1 MAKFG
6 VGQSVLRVEDQRFIT
21 GNGRYADDISLDGQA
36 YGVAV
41 RSPEAHA
48 RIKKIDVEA
57 AKAAPGV
64 LAVILQDDITA
75 HGSNEL
81 PCAIPMENRDG
92 SPGITPLRP
101 VLCKDRVRHVGD
113 HVAFVVAETAI
124 QAKDAAELVE
134 VDYDSLPVAADTKT
148 AADGNQPLV
157 HDDVANN
164 LAFDWEFGDRAGT
177 ESALSTAD
185 HVVELELVNNR
196 LISNPMEPRAVVADY
211 QDSELTVHVC
221 TQGGWLFLDPLA
233 AVMGIDKKTIR
244 VLTPDVGGGFGT
256 KAFFYPEYAL
266 AAVASRQLK
275 RPVKWTAERSADVFV
290 SDVMGRDH
298 ITKARLGLDRE
309 HKIVGMEVETTANM
323 GAYCNMFAPFIP
335 TGAALKV
342 LPGVYNVRNMVYR
355 VKGVLTHTTPVDAY
369 RGAGR
374 PESIYLMERLI
385 DKAARQL
392 GEAPVELRRKNFIG
406 AEAMPFSTTAG
417 EIYDSGEFSKVTDEA
432 FKIADATGFDERKAG
447 SAKAGAFRGIGMSY
461 YIESTMGDP
470 QEMAKI
476 RFEDDGMV
484 SIVVGTQS
492 NGQGHATAYAQVL
505 VDRLGVPFEKI
516 QMVEGDTRE
525 LKMGGGTGGS
535 RSLTAE
541 GLAIRKASEIVIDQ
555 GKHYASQEF
564 ETSVADIEFSREA
577 GEFKVS
583 GTDRRISVLELAAK
597 SKTLSP
603 PSGGATPDGGGIGMD
618 AEATADIPQWT
629 FPNGCHIAEVEVDPD
644 TGVVTVERYT
654 AVDDFGVVVNP
665 MLVAGQVHG
674 GVVQGIGQALYE
686 NAVYDESGQLVSGS
700 FMDYCMPRADGV
712 PSMAVSTLEVPC
724 KTNEMGVKGCGEAG
738 SVASP
743 AAVINA
749 IIDALKDFGVTEVD
763 MPATPE
769 AVWQIIQAHRGAVA
783 AE

>member
-21 GNGRYADDISLDGQA
+21 GAGRYTDDISLNGQA

-48 RIKKIDVEA
+48 VIKSIDIA
-57 AKAAPGV
+57 AATAAPGV
-64 LAVILQDDITA
+64 LAVILADDISE
-75 HGSNEL
+75 HGANEL

-92 SPGITPLRP
+92 SAGINPLRP

-113 HVAFVVAETAI
+113 HVAFIVAETPV
-124 QAKDAAELVE
+124 QAKDAAELVT
-134 VDYDSLPVAADTKT
+134 VDYESLPVTTDTAT
-148 AADGNQPLV
+148 AADAGKPLV

-177 ESALSTAD
+177 ESALASAT
-185 HVVELELVNNR
+185 HVVELQLVNNR
-196 LISNPMEPRAVVADY
+196 LISNPMEPRAAVADFKG
-211 QDSELTVHVC
+211 DELTMHVC

-233 AVMGIDKKTIR
+233 GVLGIDRSAIR

-266 AAVASRQLK
+266 AAVASRKLS
-275 RPVKWTAERSADVFV
+275 RPVKWTAERSTDVFV

-298 ITKARLGLDRE
+298 ITSAKLGLDAD
-309 HKIVGMEVETTANM
+309 HNIVGMEVETTANM

-355 VKGVLTHTTPVDAY
+355 VKGVLTNTTPVDAY

-392 GEAPVELRRKNFIG
+392 GVAPVDLRRQNFIG
-406 AEAMPFSTTAG
+406 AEAMPFQTTAG
-417 EIYDSGEFSKVTDEA
+417 ETYDSGEFSRVTDEA
-432 FKIADATGFDERKAG
+432 FRIADAPGFAARKQA

-470 QEMAKI
+470 QETAKI
-476 RFEDDGMV
+476 RFEDDGTV

-492 NGQGHATAYAQVL
+492 GGQGHATAYAQVL

-525 LKMGGGTGGS
+525 LKQGGGTGGS

-541 GLAIRKASEIVIDQ
+541 GLAIRKASDVVIDR

-564 ETSVADIEFSREA
+564 ETAVADIEFSRDE
-577 GEFKVS
+577 GLFSVT

-597 SKTLSP
+597 SKTMTP
-603 PSGGATPDGGGIGMD
+603 PGNQEAGMD
-618 AEATADIPQWT
+618 AEAIADIPQWT
-629 FPNGCHIAEVEVDPD
+629 FPNGCHLAEVEIDPD
-644 TGVVTVERYT
+644 TGVVRIERYT

-665 MLVAGQVHG
+665 MLVSGQVHG
-674 GVVQGIGQALYE
+674 GVAQGIGQALYE
-686 NAVYDESGQLVSGS
+686 NAVYDESGQLLSGS

-712 PSMAVSTLEVPC
+712 PSMAVSTVEVPC
-724 KTNEMGVKGCGEAG
+724 KNNEMGVKGC
-738 SVASP
+738 V
-743 AAVINA
+743 
-749 IIDALKDFGVTEVD
+749 
-763 MPATPE
+763 
-769 AVWQIIQAHRGAVA
+769 R
-783 AE
+783 

>member
-1 MAKFG
+1 
-6 VGQSVLRVEDQRFIT
+6 
-21 GNGRYADDISLDGQA
+21 
-36 YGVAV
+36 
-41 RSPEAHA
+41 
-48 RIKKIDVEA
+48 
-57 AKAAPGV
+57 
-64 LAVILQDDITA
+64 
-75 HGSNEL
+75 
-81 PCAIPMENRDG
+81 
-92 SPGITPLRP
+92 
-101 VLCKDRVRHVGD
+101 
-113 HVAFVVAETAI
+113 
-124 QAKDAAELVE
+124 
-134 VDYDSLPVAADTKT
+134 
-148 AADGNQPLV
+148 
-157 HDDVANN
+157 
-164 LAFDWEFGDRAGT
+164 
-177 ESALSTAD
+177 
-185 HVVELELVNNR
+185 
-196 LISNPMEPRAVVADY
+196 
-211 QDSELTVHVC
+211 
-221 TQGGWLFLDPLA
+221 
-233 AVMGIDKKTIR
+233 
-244 VLTPDVGGGFGT
+244 
-256 KAFFYPEYAL
+256 
-266 AAVASRQLK
+266 
-275 RPVKWTAERSADVFV
+275 KWTAERSSDVFV

-298 ITKARLGLDRE
+298 ITKARLGLDAD

-342 LPGVYNVRNMVYR
+342 LPGVYDVQNMVYR

-392 GEAPVELRRKNFIG
+392 GEEPVELRRKNYIG
-406 AEAMPFSTTAG
+406 ADAMPFSTTAG
-417 EIYDSGEFSKVTDEA
+417 EVYDSGEFARVTDEA
-432 FKIADATGFDERKAG
+432 FKAADVAGFKSRKAA
-447 SAKAGAFRGIGMSY
+447 SAKYRGIGMSY

-525 LKMGGGTGGS
+525 LKLGGGTGGS

-541 GLAIRKASEIVIDQ
+541 GLAIRAASEIVIDQ

-564 ETSVADIEFSREA
+564 ETSVADIEFSRDA

-583 GTDRRISVLELAAK
+583 GTDRRIGVLELAAK

-603 PSGGATPDGGGIGMD
+603 PDGGAIGMD

-629 FPNGCHIAEVEVDPD
+629 FPNGCHIAEVEIDPD
-644 TGVVTVERYT
+644 TGVVRIERYT

-686 NAVYDESGQLVSGS
+686 QTVYDDSGQLVSGS

-712 PSMAVSTLEVPC
+712 PAMAVSTVEVPC
-724 KTNEMGVKGCGEAG
+724 KNNEMGVKGCGEAG

-769 AVWQIIQAHRGAVA
+769 AIWQIIQAHKGTIA

>member
-36 YGVAV
+36 YGVVV

-48 RIKKIDVEA
+48 RIKSIDIDA

-64 LAVILQDDITA
+64 LDVILAGDITA

-92 SPGITPLRP
+92 SAGKNPLRP
-101 VLCKDRVRHVGD
+101 VLCSDRVRHVGD
-113 HVAFVVAETAI
+113 HVAFVIAETAA
-124 QAKDAAELVE
+124 QAKDAAELVD
-134 VDYDSLPVAADTKT
+134 VDYESLDSVVDMGKAIGA
-148 AADGNQPLV
+148 GQPLV
-157 HDDVANN
+157 HDDVSNN

-177 ESALSTAD
+177 ESALSSAA

-196 LISNPMEPRAVVADY
+196 LISNPMEPRAAVADY
-211 QDSELTVHVC
+211 SGDELTMHVC

-233 AVMGIDKKTIR
+233 AVMGIDREKIR

-266 AAVASRQLK
+266 AAVASRKLG
-275 RPVKWTAERSADVFV
+275 RPVKWTAERSTDVFV

-298 ITKARLGLDRE
+298 ITSAKLGLDAD
-309 HKIVGMEVETTANM
+309 HKIVGMEVETKAGM

-342 LPGVYNVRNMVYR
+342 LPGVYDVKNMVYR
-355 VKGVLTHTTPVDAY
+355 VLGILTNTTPVDAY

-392 GEAPVELRRKNFIG
+392 GVEPVELRRKNYIG
-406 AEAMPFSTTAG
+406 AEAMPFKTTAG
-417 EIYDSGEFSKVTDEA
+417 ETYDSGEFSRVTDEA
-432 FKIADATGFDERKAG
+432 FKVADVEGFKSRKAA
-447 SAKAGAFRGIGMSY
+447 SANYRGIGMSY

-470 QEMAKI
+470 QEAAKI

-492 NGQGHATAYAQVL
+492 GGQGHATAYAQVL

-516 QMVEGDTRE
+516 QMVEGDTRA
-525 LKMGGGTGGS
+525 LKQGGGTGGS

-541 GLAIRKASEIVIDQ
+541 GLAIRKASDVVVDR

-564 ETSVADIEFSREA
+564 ETAVADIEFSRED
-577 GEFKVS
+577 GEFKVT
-583 GTDRRISVLELAAK
+583 GTDRKISLLELAAK
-597 SKTLSP
+597 SKTMTP
-603 PSGGATPDGGGIGMD
+603 PGNQEPGMD
-618 AEATADIPQWT
+618 AEAIADIPQWT

-644 TGVVTVERYT
+644 TGVVTIERYT

-686 NAVYDESGQLVSGS
+686 QAVYDESGQLISGS

-712 PSMAVSTLEVPC
+712 PSMAVSTVEVPC
-724 KTNEMGVKGCGEAG
+724 KNNEMGVKGCGEAG

-749 IIDALKDFGVTEVD
+749 IIDALKDLGVTEVD

-769 AVWQIIQAHRGAVA
+769 AVWQLIQSHKGAVA

>member
-6 VGQSVLRVEDQRFIT
+6 VGQSVLRVEDQKFIT
-21 GNGRYADDISLDGQA
+21 GNGRYTDDIDLDGQA

-48 RIKKIDVEA
+48 NIKSIDVAA

-64 LAVILQDDITA
+64 LAIILADDVTA

-92 SPGITPLRP
+92 SAGITPLRP

-113 HVAFVVAETAI
+113 HVAFVIAETAI

-134 VDYDSLPVAADTKT
+134 VDYETLAVVTSTAGAAGT
-148 AADGNQPLV
+148 GQPLV
-157 HDDVANN
+157 HDNVPNN

-177 ESALSTAD
+177 ENALASAA

-196 LISNPMEPRAVVADY
+196 LISNPMEPRAVVADFS
-211 QDSELTVHVC
+211 DAELTVHVC
-221 TQGGWLFLDPLA
+221 TQGGWLFLGPLA
-233 AVMGIDKKTIR
+233 AVMGMDQKSIR

-266 AAVASRQLK
+266 AAVASRKLG
-275 RPVKWTAERSADVFV
+275 RPVKWTGERSTDVFV

-298 ITKARLGLDRE
+298 ITSAKLGLDAN

-342 LPGVYNVRNMVYR
+342 LPGVYNVQNMVYR

-392 GEAPVELRRKNFIG
+392 GEEPVELRRKNFIG
-406 AEAMPFSTTAG
+406 ADAMPFKTTAG
-417 EIYDSGEFSKVTDEA
+417 ETYDSGEFAKVTNEA
-432 FKIADATGFDERKAG
+432 FKIADASGFSSRKAA
-447 SAKAGAFRGIGMSY
+447 SSKAGALRGIGMSY

-541 GLAIRKASEIVIDQ
+541 GLAIRAASEIVIDQ

-564 ETSVADIEFSREA
+564 ETSVADIEFSRED

-583 GTDRRISVLELAAK
+583 GTDRKISVLELAAK

-603 PSGGATPDGGGIGMD
+603 PDGGAIGMD

-629 FPNGCHIAEVEVDPD
+629 FPNGCHIAEVEIDPD
-644 TGVVTVERYT
+644 TGVVTIERYT

-712 PSMAVSTLEVPC
+712 PSMAVSTVEVPC
-724 KTNEMGVKGCGEAG
+724 KNNEMGVKGCGEAG

-743 AAVINA
+743 ASVINA
-749 IIDALKDFGVTEVD
+749 IIDALQHLGVTEVD

-769 AVWQIIQAHRGAVA
+769 AVWQIILSHKGAVA

>member
-6 VGQSVLRVEDQRFIT
+6 VGQSVLRVEDQKFIT
-21 GNGRYADDISLDGQA
+21 GKGRYTDDINLDGQA

-48 RIKKIDVEA
+48 NIKAIDIEA

-64 LAVILQDDITA
+64 LAVLLASDITA
-75 HGSNEL
+75 HGANEL

-92 SPGITPLRP
+92 SAGINPLRP

-113 HVAFVVAETAI
+113 HVAFVVAETAV

-134 VDYDSLPVAADTKT
+134 VDYETLDAVTSTAGAASP
-148 AADGNQPLV
+148 GQPLV
-157 HDDVANN
+157 HDDVPNN

-177 ESALSTAD
+177 ESAISAAA

-196 LISNPMEPRAVVADY
+196 LISNAMEPRAVVADF
-211 QDSELTVHVC
+211 QESELTVHVC

-233 AVMGIDKKTIR
+233 AVLGVDREKIR

-266 AAVASRQLK
+266 AAVASQQLG
-275 RPVKWTAERSADVFV
+275 RPVKWTGERSADTFV

-298 ITKARLGLDRE
+298 ITKARLGLDRD
-309 HKIVGMEVETTANM
+309 HRIVGMEVETTANM
-323 GAYCNMFAPFIP
+323 GAYCNFFAPFIP

-342 LPGVYNVRNMVYR
+342 LPGVYDVKSMVYR

-392 GEAPVELRRKNFIG
+392 GEAPADLRRKNYIG
-406 AEAMPFSTTAG
+406 AEAMPFKTTAG
-417 EIYDSGEFSKVTDEA
+417 EIYDSGEFGRVTDEA
-432 FKIADATGFDERKAG
+432 FKVANVAGFDSRKAE
-447 SAKAGAFRGIGMSY
+447 SATAGKLRGLGMSY

-470 QEMAKI
+470 QESAKI
-476 RFEDDGMV
+476 RFEDDGGV
-484 SIVVGTQS
+484 SIAVGTQS
-492 NGQGHATAYAQVL
+492 NGQGHATAFAQVL
-505 VDRLGVPFEKI
+505 VDRLGVPFEKVRI
-516 QMVEGDTRE
+516 IEGDTRE
-525 LKMGGGTGGS
+525 LPVGGGTGGS

-541 GLAIRKASEIVIDQ
+541 GMAIHKASDVIIER

-564 ETSVADIEFSREA
+564 ETAVADIEFSRES

-583 GTDRRISVLELAAK
+583 GTDRTITIMDLAAK
-597 SKTLSP
+597 AKSMTP
-603 PSGGATPDGGGIGMD
+603 PAGEEPDAPGLGGMD
-618 AEATADIPQWT
+618 AQATADIAQWT
-629 FPNGCHIAEVEVDPD
+629 FPNGCHVAEIEIDPD
-644 TGVVTVERYT
+644 TGTVTIARYT

-665 MLVAGQVHG
+665 MLVSGQVHG
-674 GVVQGIGQALYE
+674 GVVQGIGQALFE
-686 NAVYDESGQLVSGS
+686 QAVYDEAGQLVSGS
-700 FMDYCMPRADGV
+700 FMDYCMPRADAM
-712 PSMAVSTLEVPC
+712 PAMDVSTIEVPC
-724 KTNEMGVKGCGEAG
+724 KNNPLGVKGCGEAG

-743 AAVINA
+743 AAVING
-749 IIDALKDFGVTEVD
+749 IIDALQHLGVTEID
-763 MPATPE
+763 MPATPQT
-769 AVWQIIQAHRGAVA
+769 VWQVIQAHKGAVA

>member
-6 VGQSVLRVEDQRFIT
+6 VGQSVLRVEDQKFIT
-21 GNGRYADDISLDGQA
+21 GEGRYTDDINLDGQA

-48 RIKKIDVEA
+48 RIKNIDVTA
-57 AKAAPGV
+57 AKTAPGV
-64 LAVILQDDITA
+64 IAVILADDITA
-75 HGSNEL
+75 HGNIDL

-92 SPGITPLRP
+92 SAGITPLRP

-113 HVAFVVAETAI
+113 HVAFIVAETPV
-124 QAKDAAELVE
+124 QAKDAAELVI
-134 VDYDSLPVAADTKT
+134 VDYDSLPATANTAN

-157 HDDVANN
+157 HDHVPNN

-177 ESALSTAD
+177 ETALSKAD
-185 HVVELELVNNR
+185 YVVELELINNR
-196 LISNPMEPRAVVADY
+196 LISNPMEPRAAVADFKG
-211 QDSELTVHVC
+211 SELTIHVC

-233 AVMGIDKKTIR
+233 SVMGIDREKIR

-266 AAVASRQLK
+266 ASVASRQLN
-275 RPVKWTAERSADVFV
+275 RPVKWTAERSADVFL

-298 ITKARLGLDRE
+298 VTKAKLGLDAD
-309 HKIVGMEVETTANM
+309 HNILGMEVETTANM

-342 LPGVYNVRNMVYR
+342 LPGVYDVKNMVYR
-355 VKGVLTHTTPVDAY
+355 VLGVLTNTTPVDAY

-392 GEAPVELRRKNFIG
+392 GVEPVELRRKNYIG
-406 AEAMPFSTTAG
+406 AGAMPFKTTAG
-417 EIYDSGEFSKVTDEA
+417 EVYDSGEFSRVTDEA
-432 FKIADATGFDERKAG
+432 FKIADVAGFKSRKAA
-447 SAKAGAFRGIGMSY
+447 SAKYRGIGMSY

-470 QEMAKI
+470 QEAAKI
-476 RFEDDGMV
+476 RFEEDGMV

-492 NGQGHATAYAQVL
+492 GGQGHATAYAQVL

-525 LKMGGGTGGS
+525 LKQGGGTGGS

-541 GLAIRKASEIVIDQ
+541 GLAIRKASDVVIES

-564 ETSVADIEFSREA
+564 ETAIADIQFSRET
-577 GEFKVS
+577 GEFNVT
-583 GTDRRISVLELAAK
+583 GTDRKISVLELAAK
-597 SKTLSP
+597 SKSMTP
-603 PSGGATPDGGGIGMD
+603 PGNQEPGMD
-618 AEATADIPQWT
+618 AEAIADIPQWT
-629 FPNGCHIAEVEVDPD
+629 FPNGCHIAEVEVDPE

-686 NAVYDESGQLVSGS
+686 NAVYDEAGQLVSGS
-700 FMDYCMPRADGV
+700 LMDYCMPRADGV
-712 PSMAVSTLEVPC
+712 PSMTVSTVEVPC
-724 KTNEMGVKGCGEAG
+724 KNNEMGVKGCGEAG

-743 AAVINA
+743 ASVING
-749 IIDALKDFGVTEVD
+749 IIDALQHLGVTEVD

-769 AVWQIIQAHRGAVA
+769 AIWQVIQAHKGAVA

>member
-1 MAKFG
+1 
-6 VGQSVLRVEDQRFIT
+6 
-21 GNGRYADDISLDGQA
+21 
-36 YGVAV
+36 
-41 RSPEAHA
+41 
-48 RIKKIDVEA
+48 
-57 AKAAPGV
+57 
-64 LAVILQDDITA
+64 
-75 HGSNEL
+75 
-81 PCAIPMENRDG
+81 
-92 SPGITPLRP
+92 
-101 VLCKDRVRHVGD
+101 
-113 HVAFVVAETAI
+113 
-124 QAKDAAELVE
+124 ELVE
-134 VDYDSLPVAADTKT
+134 VDYESLPVATETAT
-148 AADGNQPLV
+148 AADGAQSLV
-157 HDDVANN
+157 HDNVPKN

-177 ESALSTAD
+177 ESALSSAA

-196 LISNPMEPRAVVADY
+196 LISNPMEPRAVIADY
-211 QDSELTVHVC
+211 QGSELTMHVC

-233 AVMGIDKKTIR
+233 GAMGMDREKIR

-266 AAVASRQLK
+266 AAVASRKLG
-275 RPVKWTAERSADVFV
+275 RPVKWTAERSTDVFV

-342 LPGVYNVRNMVYR
+342 LPGVYNIKNMVYR
-355 VKGVLTHTTPVDAY
+355 VKGVLTNTTPVDAY

-385 DKAARQL
+385 DKAAREL
-392 GEAPVELRRKNFIG
+392 GEEPAALRKKNLIG
-406 AEAMPFSTTAG
+406 ADSMPFTTTAG
-417 EIYDSGEFSKVTDEA
+417 EVYDSGEFARVMGEA
-432 FKIADATGFDERKAG
+432 FKAAEAASFDSRKTE
-447 SAKAGAFRGIGMSY
+447 SAKQGKYRGLGMSY

-525 LKMGGGTGGS
+525 LKLGGGTGGS

-541 GLAIRKASEIVIDQ
+541 GLAIRAASEIVIDR
-555 GKHYASQEF
+555 GKHLASQEF
-564 ETSVADIEFSREA
+564 ETAVADIEFSRTD
-577 GEFKVS
+577 GEFKVT
-583 GTDRRISVLELAAK
+583 GTDRKVSVLELAAK
-597 SKTLSP
+597 AKSLSP
-603 PSGGATPDGGGIGMD
+603 PDDGAIAIGMD

-629 FPNGCHIAEVEVDPD
+629 FPNGCHIAEVEVDPE
-644 TGVVTVERYT
+644 TGVVTIDRYT

-686 NAVYDESGQLVSGS
+686 QAVYDESGQLISGS

-712 PSMAVSTLEVPC
+712 PAMAVSTVEVPC
-724 KTNEMGVKGCGEAG
+724 KNNEMGVKGCGEAG

-743 AAVINA
+743 AAVING
-749 IIDALKDFGVTEVD
+749 IIDALKDLGVTEVD

-769 AVWQIIQAHRGAVA
+769 AVWQIIQAHKGAVA
-783 AE
+783 AA

>member
-21 GNGRYADDISLDGQA
+21 GTGRYTDDISLDGQA

-48 RIKKIDVEA
+48 NIRRIDIDA

-64 LAVILQDDITA
+64 LAVILADDIIA

-92 SPGITPLRP
+92 SSGINPLRP
-101 VLCKDRVRHVGD
+101 VLCKDRARHVGD
-113 HVAFVVAETAI
+113 HIAFVVAETAV

-134 VDYDSLPVAADTKT
+134 VDYDSLPAATHTAT
-148 AADGNQPLV
+148 AADAGQPLV
-157 HDDVANN
+157 HDDVPNN
-164 LAFDWEFGDRAGT
+164 LAFDWEFGDRAAT
-177 ESALSTAD
+177 ESALSSAA
-185 HVVELELVNNR
+185 HVVELSIVNNR
-196 LISNPMEPRAVVADY
+196 LISNPMEPRAAVADY
-211 QDSELTVHVC
+211 RDDALTMHVC

-233 AVMGIDKKTIR
+233 AVMGMDRDKIT

-266 AAVASRQLK
+266 AAVASRMVG
-275 RPVKWTAERSADVFV
+275 RPIKWTAERSADVFV

-298 ITKARLGLDRE
+298 ITTAKLGLDAD
-309 HKIVGMEVETTANM
+309 HNIVGMDVETTANM

-342 LPGVYNVRNMVYR
+342 LPGVYDVKAMVYR
-355 VKGVLTHTTPVDAY
+355 VLGVLTNTTPVDAY

-392 GEAPVELRRKNFIG
+392 GVEPVELRRQNYIG
-406 AEAMPFSTTAG
+406 AAAMPFQTTAG
-417 EIYDSGEFSKVTDEA
+417 ETYDSGEFAKVTDEA
-432 FKIADATGFDERKAG
+432 RTVGDVAGFDARKAD
-447 SAKAGAFRGIGMSY
+447 SAKSGKYRGIGMSY

-470 QEMAKI
+470 QEAAKI
-476 RFEDDGMV
+476 RFEEDGTV

-505 VDRLGVPFEKI
+505 VDRLGVPFDKI

-525 LKMGGGTGGS
+525 LKQGGGTGGS

-541 GLAIRKASEIVIDQ
+541 GLAIRKASDIVIDR
-555 GKHYASQEF
+555 GKHFASQEF
-564 ETSVADIEFSREA
+564 ETAVADIEFSRDD
-577 GEFKVS
+577 GEFKVT
-583 GTDRRISVLELAAK
+583 GTDRTIGIMELAAK
-597 SKTLSP
+597 AKTMP
-603 PSGGATPDGGGIGMD
+603 PVGNQEPGMD
-618 AEATADIPQWT
+618 AEAIADIPQWT
-629 FPNGCHIAEVEVDPD
+629 FPNGCHIAEVEVDPE
-644 TGVVTVERYT
+644 TGVVTIERYT

-686 NAVYDESGQLVSGS
+686 HAVYDDSGQLLSGS
-700 FMDYCMPRADGV
+700 LMDYCMPRADGV
-712 PSMAVSTLEVPC
+712 PPMAVSTLEVPC
-724 KTNEMGVKGCGEAG
+724 KNNEMGVKGCGEAG

-749 IIDALKDFGVTEVD
+749 IIDALKDLGVTEVD
-763 MPATPE
+763 MPATPQ
-769 AVWQIIQAHRGAVA
+769 AVWQVIQAHQGSIA

>member
-21 GNGRYADDISLDGQA
+21 GGGRYTDDINLDGQA
-36 YGVAV
+36 YGVVV

-48 RIKKIDVEA
+48 HITSIDVEA

-64 LAVILQDDITA
+64 LAVILADDIEA
-75 HGSNEL
+75 HGANEL

-92 SPGITPLRP
+92 SEGKNPLRP

-113 HVAFVVAETAI
+113 HVAFVVAESAV

-134 VDYDSLPVAADTKT
+134 VDYESLDAAVDLASAAD
-148 AADGNQPLV
+148 AGQPLV
-157 HDDVANN
+157 HDDVAKN

-177 ESALSTAD
+177 ESALASAA

-196 LISNPMEPRAVVADY
+196 LISNPMEPRAVVADF
-211 QDSELTVHVC
+211 QESELTVHVC

-233 AVMGIDKKTIR
+233 AVMGMERDKIR

-266 AAVASRQLK
+266 AAVASRKLG
-275 RPVKWTAERSADVFV
+275 RPVKWTAERSSDVFV

-298 ITKARLGLDRE
+298 LTKARLGLDADHR
-309 HKIVGMEVETTANM
+309 IVGMEVETKAGM

-342 LPGVYNVRNMVYR
+342 LPGVYDIKNMVYR
-355 VKGVLTHTTPVDAY
+355 VLGVLTNTTPVDAY

-392 GEAPVELRRKNFIG
+392 GEDPFELRRKNYIG
-406 AEAMPFSTTAG
+406 AEAMPFKTTAG
-417 EIYDSGEFSKVTDEA
+417 ETYDSGEFSRVTDEA
-432 FKIADATGFDERKAG
+432 RRVADVAGFESRKAA
-447 SAKAGAFRGIGMSY
+447 SAKVGAFRGLGMSY

-470 QEMAKI
+470 QEAAKI
-476 RFEDDGMV
+476 RFEDDGTV
-484 SIVVGTQS
+484 AIVVGTQS

-516 QMVEGDTRE
+516 RMVEGDTRE
-525 LKMGGGTGGS
+525 LKQGGGTGGS

-541 GLAIRKASEIVIDQ
+541 GLAIRKASDVVIER

-564 ETSVADIEFSREA
+564 ETAVADIDFSREN
-577 GEFKVS
+577 GEFSVT
-583 GTDRRISVLELAAK
+583 GTDRRISILELAAK
-597 SKTLSP
+597 SKTM
-603 PSGGATPDGGGIGMD
+603 TPLGNQEPGMD
-618 AEATADIPQWT
+618 AEAIADIPQWT
-629 FPNGCHIAEVEVDPD
+629 FPNGCHIAEVEIDPD
-644 TGVVTVERYT
+644 TGVVRIERYT

-665 MLVAGQVHG
+665 MLVSGQVHG
-674 GVVQGIGQALYE
+674 GVAQGIGQALYE
-686 NAVYDESGQLVSGS
+686 QAVYDESGQLVSGS
-700 FMDYCMPRADGV
+700 LMDYCMPRADGV
-712 PSMAVSTLEVPC
+712 PSMAVSTVEVPC

-749 IIDALKDFGVTEVD
+749 IIDALAPLGVTEVD
-763 MPATPE
+763 MPATPQ
-769 AVWQIIQAHRGAVA
+769 AVWQLIQAHKGAVA

>member
-21 GNGRYADDISLDGQA
+21 GSGRYTDDISLDGQA
-36 YGVAV
+36 FGVAV

-48 RIKKIDVEA
+48 VIKSIDIKA

-64 LAVILQDDITA
+64 LAVILADDITA
-75 HGSNEL
+75 QGSNEL

-92 SPGITPLRP
+92 SAGITPLRP

-113 HVAFVVAETAI
+113 HVAFVVAETAV

-134 VDYDSLPVAADTKT
+134 VDYETRNAVTSTADAA
-148 AADGNQPLV
+148 AAGQPLV
-157 HDDVANN
+157 HDNVPNN

-177 ESALSTAD
+177 EGALASAA
-185 HVVELELVNNR
+185 HVVELELINNR
-196 LISNPMEPRAVVADY
+196 LISNPMEPRAAVADF
-211 QDSELTVHVC
+211 SGNELTMHVC

-233 AVMGIDKKTIR
+233 AVMGIDREKIR

-266 AAVASRQLK
+266 AAVASRKLG

-298 ITKARLGLDRE
+298 VTKARLGLDADHR
-309 HKIVGMEVETTANM
+309 IVGMEVETRAGM

-342 LPGVYNVRNMVYR
+342 LPGVYNVKNMVYR
-355 VKGVLTHTTPVDAY
+355 VLGVLTNTTPVDAY

-406 AEAMPFSTTAG
+406 AEAMPFQTTAG
-417 EIYDSGEFSKVTDEA
+417 ETYDSGEFSRVADEA
-432 FKIADATGFDERKAG
+432 FNIADTAGFASRKAQSEKSG
-447 SAKAGAFRGIGMSY
+447 KFRGIGMSY

-492 NGQGHATAYAQVL
+492 GGQGHATAYAQVL

-525 LKMGGGTGGS
+525 LKQGGGTGGS

-541 GLAIRKASEIVIDQ
+541 GLAIRKASDVVIER

-564 ETSVADIEFSREA
+564 ETAVADIEFSRED
-577 GEFKVS
+577 GDFKVT

-597 SKTLSP
+597 SKSMNLP
-603 PSGGATPDGGGIGMD
+603 GNQEAGMD
-618 AEATADIPQWT
+618 AEAIADIPQWT
-629 FPNGCHIAEVEVDPD
+629 FPNGCHIAEAEIDPD
-644 TGVVTVERYT
+644 TGVVRIERYT

-686 NAVYDESGQLVSGS
+686 QAVYDESGQLVSGS

-712 PSMAVSTLEVPC
+712 PSMAVSTVEVPC
-724 KTNEMGVKGCGEAG
+724 KNNEMGVKGCGEAG

-749 IIDALKDFGVTEVD
+749 IIDALKELGVTEVD

-769 AVWQIIQAHRGAVA
+769 SVWQLIQAHKGAVA

>member
-6 VGQSVLRVEDQRFIT
+6 VGQSVLRVEDQKFVT
-21 GNGRYADDISLDGQA
+21 GSGRYTDDINLDGQA

-48 RIKKIDVEA
+48 RIKGIDTA
-57 AKAAPGV
+57 AASAAPGV
-64 LAVILQDDITA
+64 LAVILADDITA
-75 HGSNEL
+75 QGDIGL

-92 SPGITPLRP
+92 SAGINPLRP
-101 VLCKDRVRHVGD
+101 VLCQDRVRHVGD
-113 HVAFVVAETAI
+113 HVAFVVAETAV

-134 VDYDSLPVAADTKT
+134 VDYESLPAIADTAT
-148 AADGNQPLV
+148 AADAGKPLV
-157 HDDVANN
+157 HDDVSNN

-177 ESALSTAD
+177 ERALSKAA
-185 HVVELELVNNR
+185 HVVELSIVNNR
-196 LISNPMEPRAVVADY
+196 VISNPMEPRAAVADY
-211 QDSELTVHVC
+211 QDAELTMHVC

-233 AVMGIDKKTIR
+233 SVMGMDRGKIR

-266 AAVASRQLK
+266 AAVASRKLQ
-275 RPVKWTAERSADVFV
+275 RPVKWTAERSSDVFV

-298 ITKARLGLDRE
+298 ITSAKLGLDE
-309 HKIVGMEVETTANM
+309 DHNIVGMDVETTANM

-342 LPGVYNVRNMVYR
+342 LPGVYDIKNMVYR
-355 VKGVLTHTTPVDAY
+355 VKGVLTNTTPVDAY

-392 GEAPVELRRKNFIG
+392 GDDPVALRRKNFIG
-406 AEAMPFSTTAG
+406 AEAMPFKTTAG
-417 EIYDSGEFSKVTDEA
+417 EVYDSGEFSRVTDEA
-432 FKIADATGFDERKAG
+432 FKVADATGFATRKTQ
-447 SAKAGAFRGIGMSY
+447 SEAKGKYRGIGMSY

-470 QEMAKI
+470 QEAAKI

-492 NGQGHATAYAQVL
+492 GGQGHATAYAQVL

-525 LKMGGGTGGS
+525 LKQGGGTGGS

-541 GLAIRKASEIVIDQ
+541 GLAIRKASDVVIES

-564 ETSVADIEFSREA
+564 ETAIADIEFSREA
-577 GEFKVS
+577 GAFSVT
-583 GTDRRISVLELAAK
+583 GTDRRISILELAAK
-597 SKTLSP
+597 SKSMTP
-603 PSGGATPDGGGIGMD
+603 PGNQEAGMD
-618 AEATADIPQWT
+618 AEAIADIPQWT
-629 FPNGCHIAEVEVDPD
+629 FPNGCHVAEVEIDPE
-644 TGVVTVERYT
+644 TGVVTVELYT
-654 AVDDFGVVVNP
+654 AVDDFGVIVNP

-686 NAVYDESGQLVSGS
+686 NAVYDDAGQLVSGS

-712 PSMAVSTLEVPC
+712 PSMAVSTVEVPC
-724 KTNEMGVKGCGEAG
+724 KNNEMGVKGCGEAG

-743 AAVINA
+743 ASVINA
-749 IIDALKDFGVTEVD
+749 IIDALQDLGVTEVD

-769 AVWQIIQAHRGAVA
+769 TVWQLIQDHKGAVA

>member
-21 GNGRYADDISLDGQA
+21 GNGRYTDDIDLDGQA

-48 RIKKIDVEA
+48 RITSIDVEA

-64 LAVILQDDITA
+64 LAVILPDDITA
-75 HGSNEL
+75 HGVNEL

-92 SPGITPLRP
+92 SAGITPNRP
-101 VLCKDRVRHVGD
+101 VLCEERVRHVGD
-113 HVAFVVAETAI
+113 HVAFVVAETAV

-134 VDYDSLPVAADTKT
+134 VDYESLPAATTT
-148 AADGNQPLV
+148 AGATGTGQPLV
-157 HDDVANN
+157 HDNVPNN

-177 ESALSTAD
+177 EGALSSAA

-196 LISNPMEPRAVVADY
+196 LISNPMEPRAVIADF
-211 QDSELTVHVC
+211 QESELTMHVC

-233 AVMGIDKKTIR
+233 GVMGIEREKIR

-266 AAVASRQLK
+266 AAVASRKLA

-298 ITKARLGLDRE
+298 ITKARLGLDRD
-309 HKIVGMEVETTANM
+309 HKIVGMDVETTANM

-342 LPGVYNVRNMVYR
+342 LPGVYNVQNMVYR
-355 VKGVLTHTTPVDAY
+355 VLGVLTNTTPVDAY

-392 GEAPVELRRKNFIG
+392 GEEPVELRRKNYIG
-406 AEAMPFSTTAG
+406 ADAMPFSTTAG
-417 EIYDSGEFSKVTDEA
+417 EVYDSGEFSRVTDEA
-432 FKIADATGFDERKAG
+432 FKVADTAGFGSRKAA
-447 SAKAGAFRGIGMSY
+447 SAKASAFRGIGMSY

-541 GLAIRKASEIVIDQ
+541 GLAIRAASEIVIDQ

-564 ETSVADIEFSREA
+564 ETAVADIEFSRED
-577 GEFKVS
+577 GEFKVT
-583 GTDRRISVLELAAK
+583 GTDRKISVLELAVK
-597 SKTLSP
+597 SKSLSP
-603 PSGGATPDGGGIGMD
+603 PDGGAIGMD

-686 NAVYDESGQLVSGS
+686 QAVYDDSGQLISGS

-712 PSMAVSTLEVPC
+712 PSMAVSTVEVPC
-724 KTNEMGVKGCGEAG
+724 KNNEMGVKGCGEAG

-749 IIDALKDFGVTEVD
+749 IIDALQGLGVTEVD

-769 AVWQIIQAHRGAVA
+769 TVWQIIQAHKDGVA

>member
-21 GNGRYADDISLDGQA
+21 GNGRYTDDISLDGQA

-48 RIKKIDVEA
+48 RIKSIDIEA
-57 AKAAPGV
+57 AKNAPGV

-75 HGSNEL
+75 HGSNDL

-92 SPGITPLRP
+92 SAGITPLRP

-113 HVAFVVAETAI
+113 HVAFVVAGTAV
-124 QAKDAAELVE
+124 QAKDAAELVS
-134 VDYDSLPVAADTKT
+134 VDYESLPVAVDTAS
-148 AADGNQPLV
+148 AADGSQPLV
-157 HDDVANN
+157 HDDVPNN
-164 LAFDWEFGDRAGT
+164 LAFDWEFGDRAAT
-177 ESALSTAD
+177 EGALSSAA

-196 LISNPMEPRAVVADY
+196 LISNPMEPRAVVADFKKA
-211 QDSELTVHVC
+211 ELTVHVC

-233 AVMGIDKKTIR
+233 AVMGIDRKKIR

-256 KAFFYPEYAL
+256 KTFFYPEYAL
-266 AAVASRQLK
+266 AAVASRKLK

-309 HKIVGMEVETTANM
+309 HRIVGLDVETTANM

-355 VKGVLTHTTPVDAY
+355 VKGVLTNTTPVDAY

-374 PESIYLMERLI
+374 PESIYLIERLV
-385 DKAARQL
+385 DKAAREVGQ
-392 GEAPVELRRKNFIG
+392 EPSEFRRKNFIS

-417 EIYDSGEFSKVTDEA
+417 EVYDSGEFSRVTDEA
-432 FKIADATGFDERKAG
+432 FKVAEAASFDSRRAL
-447 SAKAGAFRGIGMSY
+447 SAKAGKYRGIGMSY

-476 RFEDDGMV
+476 RFEDDGTV

-492 NGQGHATAYAQVL
+492 GGQGHGTAYAQVL

-525 LKMGGGTGGS
+525 LKQGGGTGGS
-535 RSLTAE
+535 RSLTAQ
-541 GLAIRKASEIVIDQ
+541 GMAIRKASDVVIDS

-564 ETSVADIEFSREA
+564 ETAVADIEFSHED

-603 PSGGATPDGGGIGMD
+603 KDGGTIGMD

-629 FPNGCHIAEVEVDPD
+629 FPNGCHIAEVEINPD
-644 TGVVTVERYT
+644 TGVVRIERYT
-654 AVDDFGVVVNP
+654 AVDDFGVIVNP

-686 NAVYDESGQLVSGS
+686 QAVYDASGQLLSGS

-712 PSMAVSTLEVPC
+712 PSMEVSTVEVPC
-724 KTNEMGVKGCGEAG
+724 KNNEMGVKGCGEAG

-749 IIDALKDFGVTEVD
+749 IIDALKDFGVTAVD

-769 AVWQIIQAHRGAVA
+769 TVWKIIQAHKGAVA